1 MPKKSG
7 SGISRRD
14 FIKTAGAGALTA
26 ELGPFFLFP
35 TKFITQAKQTAIVGE
50 APVQELKKQL
60 RGELLGP
67 DDGGYNAARSVWN
80 AMVDRRPALIVRC
93 AGVADVINS
102 VNFARTNNLPVSV
115 RGGGHNVAGSAVCD
129 DGMMLDLSRMKSVRV
144 DPMSRTGRAEPGLV
158 WGEFDRETQAFG
170 LATTG
175 GICSKTGIAGLTLGG
190 GYGWLMRKSGLAL
203 DNLVSVDVIGAD
215 GQLRKAS
222 STENADLFFGVRG
235 AHSNFGVVT
244 SLEYRLHVVGPTVL
258 AGMVLHPLEKAR
270 EALKFYR
277 KYNSETPDE
286 MSAWA
291 ALLTSPDGHPM
302 LAILACYIGPIE
314 AGEKVVQPLKEF
326 GPPVADMIQPMPY
339 VKFQS
344 LLDES
349 FPRGRYN
356 YWKSNLLR
364 ELNDDAMDRLVEG
377 FKSVTSPYSSVLI
390 EQLGGAVSR
399 VKKDES
405 AFSHRT
411 SPYDLVSMPMWSDPA
426 ESEKHIRWADDLW
439 TAMQPFSSGGV
450 YVNYLGNEGE
460 ERVKA
465 AYGTNYER
473 LVSLKN
479 KYDPMNLFRFNQN
492 IRPTV
497 RKSS

>member
-1 MPKKSG
+1 MLKKSG

-14 FIKTAGAGALTA
+14 FIKTTGAGALTA
-26 ELGPFFLFP
+26 RLGPFFVFP
-35 TKFITQAKQTAIVGE
+35 ERAPVLGE
-50 APVQELKKQL
+50 AAVQDLKKQL
-60 RGELLGP
+60 RGELLRPG
-67 DDGGYNAARSVWN
+67 DGGYDAARRVWN
-80 AMVDRRPALIVRC
+80 GMVDKRPALIVRC

-102 VNFARTNNLPVSV
+102 VNFARTNNPLVSV
-115 RGGGHNVAGSAVCD
+115 RGGSHNVAGNAVCD
-129 DGMMLDLSRMKSVRV
+129 GGLMIDLSRMKSIRV
-144 DPMSRTGRAEPGLV
+144 DPVSRSARAEPGLS

-175 GICSKTGIAGLTLGG
+175 GICSETGIAGVTLGG
-190 GYGWLMRKSGLAL
+190 GFGWLMRKHGLAL
-203 DNLVSVDVIGAD
+203 DNLVSVDVVSAD
-215 GQLRKAS
+215 GQLRKVS
-222 STENADLFFGVRG
+222 PTENADLFFGVRG

-244 SLEYRLHVVGPTVL
+244 SLEYRLHPVGPTVL

-270 EALKFYR
+270 EVLKFYR
-277 KYNSETPDE
+277 EYNSKKPDE

-302 LAILACYIGPIE
+302 VAILTCYIGPIE
-314 AGEKVVQPLKEF
+314 AGEKVMRPLKEF
-326 GPPVADMIQPMPY
+326 GPPVADVIQPMPY
-339 VKFQS
+339 VKSQS
-344 LLDES
+344 LIDES
-349 FPRGRYN
+349 FPRGRHN

-364 ELNDDAMDRLVEG
+364 EISDDMIDRLVGG
-377 FKSVTSPYSSVLI
+377 FRGVTSPYSSVLI

-399 VKKDES
+399 VSKDET
-405 AFSHRT
+405 AFNHRG
-411 SPYDLVSMPMWSDPA
+411 SPYDLVIMAMWSDPA
-426 ESEKHIRWADDLW
+426 ESETHIRWADELW
-439 TAMQPFSSGGV
+439 RAMQPFSSGGV

-460 ERVKA
+460 GRVKA

>member
-14 FIKTAGAGALTA
+14 FIKRTGAGALTA
-26 ELGPFFLFP
+26 GLGPFFLFHERE
-35 TKFITQAKQTAIVGE
+35 QVGGE
-50 APVQELKKQL
+50 AAVQALEKQL
-60 RGELLGP
+60 RGELLRPG
-67 DDGGYNAARSVWN
+67 DGGYEAARRVWN
-80 AMVDRRPALIVRC
+80 GMVDKRPALIVRC

-102 VNFARTNNLPVSV
+102 VNFARTNNPLVSV
-115 RGGGHNVAGSAVCD
+115 RGGGHNVAGNAVG
-129 DGMMLDLSRMKSVRV
+129 DGGIMLDLSRMKSVRV
-144 DPMSRTGRAEPGLV
+144 DPVSRAARAEPGLT

-175 GICSKTGIAGLTLGG
+175 GICSGTGIAGLTLGG
-190 GYGWLMRKSGLAL
+190 GFGWLMRKHGLAL
-203 DNLVSVDVIGAD
+203 DNLLSVDVVTAD

-222 STENADLFFGVRG
+222 STENADLLFGVRG

-244 SLEYRLHVVGPTVL
+244 SLEYRLHPVGPAVL

-277 KYNSETPDE
+277 EYNSKTPHE

-302 LAILACYIGPIE
+302 VAILACYIGPSE

-339 VKFQS
+339 VKSQS
-344 LLDES
+344 LIDQS
-349 FPRGRYN
+349 FPGGRYN

-364 ELNDDAMDRLVEG
+364 ELSDDAIGTLVEG
-377 FKSVTSPYSSVLI
+377 FRGVTSPYSSMLI

-399 VKKDES
+399 VRKDET
-405 AFSHRT
+405 AFSDRT
-411 SPYDLVSMPMWSDPA
+411 SPYDLVIMPMWTDPV

-439 TAMQPFSSGGV
+439 KAMQPFSSGGV

-460 ERVKA
+460 GRVKA

-497 RKSS
+497 RKSP

>member
-1 MPKKSG
+1 MALGRFFGRDQAGGLQQVLVGTALEVSRNCAAGGAQRNGFRSRRQIPRPRERALHALFPGGYSAVPVSSRLMPDGRGHRAAAPLLDLREQGSRREARENAGDGTEPAMAGGVGNPHRRETDGCRCDLGILRAAPGVAGRTEQGQQNRLVDAVWYKRRVIVPKKSG

-14 FIKTAGAGALTA
+14 FIKTTGAGALTA

-35 TKFITQAKQTAIVGE
+35 TKFSSPAKQTAIVGE
-50 APVQELKKQL
+50 ASVQELKKQL

-67 DDGGYNAARSVWN
+67 GDGGYNAARSVWN
-80 AMVDRRPALIVRC
+80 AMVDRRPALIIRC

-115 RGGGHNVAGSAVCD
+115 GGGGHNVAGSAVCD
-129 DGMMLDLSRMKSVRV
+129 DGIMLDLSRLKSVRV

-175 GICSKTGIAGLTLGG
+175 GTCSKTGIAGLTLGG
-190 GYGWLMRKSGLAL
+190 GYGWLMRKYGLAL

-215 GQLRKAS
+215 GQLRKAG

-244 SLEYRLHVVGPTVL
+244 SLEYRLHLVGPTVL

-286 MSAWA
+286 MNAWA
-291 ALLTSPDGHPM
+291 VLLTSPDGHPM

-314 AGEKVVQPLKEF
+314 AGEKVVRPLKEF
-326 GPPVADMIQPMPY
+326 GPPVEI
-339 VKFQS
+339 
-344 LLDES
+344 
-349 FPRGRYN
+349 GRA
-356 YWKSNLLR
+356 SCR
-364 ELNDDAMDRLVEG
+364 E
-377 FKSVTSPYSSVLI
+377 
-390 EQLGGAVSR
+390 
-399 VKKDES
+399 
-405 AFSHRT
+405 
-411 SPYDLVSMPMWSDPA
+411 
-426 ESEKHIRWADDLW
+426 
-439 TAMQPFSSGGV
+439 
-450 YVNYLGNEGE
+450 
-460 ERVKA
+460 
-465 AYGTNYER
+465 
-473 LVSLKN
+473 
-479 KYDPMNLFRFNQN
+479 
-492 IRPTV
+492 
-497 RKSS
+497 

>member
-14 FIKTAGAGALTA
+14 FVKTAGAGALTA
-26 ELGPFFLFP
+26 GLGPFFLFP
-35 TKFITQAKQTAIVGE
+35 ERAQVVGE
-50 APVQELKKQL
+50 AAFQALNKQL
-60 RGELLGP
+60 RGQLLRPG
-67 DDGGYNAARSVWN
+67 DGGYDAARSVWN
-80 AMVDRRPALIVRC
+80 GMVDKRPSLIVRC
-93 AGVADVINS
+93 AGVADVIDS

-129 DGMMLDLSRMKSVRV
+129 DGIMLDLSRMNSIRV
-144 DPMSRTGRAEPGLV
+144 DPTSRTARAEPGLT
-158 WGEFDRETQAFG
+158 WGAFDHETQELG

-175 GICSKTGIAGLTLGG
+175 GICSETGITGLTLGG
-190 GYGWLMRKSGLAL
+190 GYGWLMRKYGLAL
-203 DNLVSVDVIGAD
+203 DNLVTVDVVTAD
-215 GQLRKAS
+215 GKLRKAS

-244 SLEYRLHVVGPTVL
+244 SLEYRLHPVGPTVL

-270 EALKFYR
+270 EVLKFYR
-277 KYNSETPDE
+277 EYNSKTPEE

-291 ALLTSPDGHPM
+291 VLLTSPDGHPM
-302 LAILACYIGPIE
+302 TAILACYIGPVE
-314 AGEKVVQPLKEF
+314 AGEKVVRPLKEF
-326 GPPVADMIQPMPY
+326 GPPVADMIQPIPY
-339 VKFQS
+339 VKSQS
-344 LLDES
+344 LIDES
-349 FPRGRYN
+349 FPGGRYN
-356 YWKSNLLR
+356 YWKSNLLK
-364 ELNDDAMDRLVEG
+364 ELSDGAIDTLVEG
-377 FKSVTSPYSSVLI
+377 FRGVTSPYSSVLI

-399 VKKDES
+399 VRKDET
-405 AFSHRT
+405 AFNHRG
-411 SPYDLVSMPMWSDPA
+411 SPYDLVIMPMWSDPA
-426 ESEKHIRWADDLW
+426 ESEKHIRWADELW
-439 TAMQPFSSGGV
+439 RAMQPFSSGGV